1 MNVRLLLTAFLLL
14 FLVACAT
21 SAQTGSQN
29 SASARTERGANSCRG
44 ADLLAEI
51 DAAYAAN
58 QFRAEAEYGDKR
70 VCVTGNIAEFWK
82 TSNRHGRF
90 LVTRAEVVPGASFVI
105 EGNLN
110 ADASEEKWESW
121 LMSMST
127 GDLIEADCLYDPGR
141 PEIWYSDRQEEGPVS
156 LAFHDCELRK

>member
-1 MNVRLLLTAFLLL
+1 MFTRLSLLLFTSAFLL
-14 FLVACAT
+14 ACAT
-21 SAQTGSQN
+21 SAQTGSQDG
-29 SASARTERGANSCRG
+29 ASARIDRGANSCRG

-105 EGNLN
+105 EGDLD
-110 ADASEEKWESW
+110 ADASEGKWENW

-156 LAFHDCELRK
+156 LAFHDCRLRK